1 MRRLTLTAYLDT
13 HVAAF
18 LHAGDPN
25 LLSPA
30 ALHVL
35 DASQSLRVSPMVQLE
50 LEYLCECA
58 KIAFRGEEIIG
69 FLQDHFGV
77 VPDCENL
84 AAAVFHAGR
93 ESWTRDPFDRIIT
106 AQAAVCGAVL
116 LTRDERIRA
125 NYRQAVW

>member
-1 MRRLTLTAYLDT
+1 MTAYLDT

-18 LHAGDPN
+18 VHAGDPA

-35 DASQSLRVSPMVQLE
+35 ETSRSLRVSPIVQLE
-50 LEYLCECA
+50 LQYLAEIG
-58 KIAFRGEEIIG
+58 KIAYSGEEIIG
-69 FLQDHFGV
+69 FLWDNFGIMC
-77 VPDCENL
+77 DTDNL
-84 AAAVFHAGR
+84 APAVLRATN

-125 NYRQAVW
+125 NYRQALW

>member
-1 MRRLTLTAYLDT
+1 MTAYLDT

-30 ALHVL
+30 ALHV
-35 DASQSLRVSPMVQLE
+35 
-50 LEYLCECA
+50 
-58 KIAFRGEEIIG
+58 
-69 FLQDHFGV
+69 GV
-77 VPDCENL
+77 VPDCETL
-84 AAAVFHAGR
+84 AAAVFHAHR

-106 AQAAVCGAVL
+106 AQAAVSGAVL